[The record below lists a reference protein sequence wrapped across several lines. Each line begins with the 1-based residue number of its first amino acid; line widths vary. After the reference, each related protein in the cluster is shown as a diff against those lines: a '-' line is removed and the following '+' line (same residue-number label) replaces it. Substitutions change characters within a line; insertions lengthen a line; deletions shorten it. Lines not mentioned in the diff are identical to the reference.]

1 MGYRQSSFDPLA
13 PSAPVGPARPFN
25 WVQWIGVAF
34 EAAAI
39 AILLWH
45 FAGLFGWTGAKPVSP
60 VYVTSSALIGLS
72 LINSR
77 TQPLAAEDDAQHRRN
92 RIWLSWTLGI
102 VGTLVLIAVMIDL
115 YK

>member
-1 MGYRQSSFDPLA
+1 MSYRQSSFDPLA

-25 WVQWIGVAF
+25 WLQWIGVGF

-45 FAGLFGWTGAKPVSP
+45 FSGVLGWTGAKPVSP
-60 VYVTSSALIGLS
+60 IYGTATAIIGMT

-77 TQPLAAEDDAQHRRN
+77 TQPLAAEDEPQRRRN
-92 RIWLSWTLGI
+92 ARWLAWALGVVATLALLAI
-102 VGTLVLIAVMIDL
+102 IIDI